1 MYEPKYKLNKKDAKR
16 WNDLLVR
23 HCLECPAKPGGKV
36 KHNPKYPPLSPEEN
50 AEFEAL
56 CRKRSKKLEAHPLM
70 KKALRRQRRRD
81 RKLEKLVKK
90 LERLVAKM
98 KRTAR
103 KKGLKIDV
111 D

>member
-16 WNDLLVR
+16 WHALLTR

-36 KHNPKYPPLSPEEN
+36 KHNPKYAPLTPEEN

-56 CRKRSKKLEAHPLM
+56 CKKRSDKLMAHP
-70 KKALRRQRRRD
+70 KIQESLRHQRRKD
-81 RKLEKLVKK
+81 RTLEKLVKR

-98 KRTAR
+98 VRTAK
-103 KKGLKIDV
+103 KKGVKIDV